1 MLERIVFNILS
12 FSLFIIIFSKI
23 IKKNDTAYVVPILLE
38 AIGIAIGLVEI
49 LLGKYLG
56 TFIRVITY
64 ILAVVLPLAIIILE
78 KYGYNVSEIIYLTSA
93 RIFNLLKNSKK
104 SKTLLLNLINKYP
117 ESYYGHKLLAQTYEK
132 EGGMRK
138 AIDEYVKAIDIK
150 KKDYQSYYKIAALL
164 ENLGKKD
171 ESIEMLNNLI
181 HIKPDYY
188 EASELLGKLLC
199 EQENFKEAINV
210 YTNALRYNKDNFEIY
225 YNLGIAYTRLNDF
238 QNAKLYYEKAAA
250 INALNYKG
258 YYNLGIISLL
268 YDDIDEAEKYF
279 MEGLKVEET
288 EPESCYQLARICLIK
303 GKQETAITYL
313 DRAVSMDSSFA
324 KKAKKDPIFIPIQ
337 RYIPNNINEKIRN
350 NIKMTKLEMDTK
362 KHLED
367 TYYLVGKISKNDFK
381 NMNRNRESGINLHR
395 EERDN

>member
-1 MLERIVFNILS
+1 MLERIIFNILS
-12 FSLFIIIFSKI
+12 FSLFILIFSKLI
-23 IKKNDTAYVVPILLE
+23 RKNDTAYVVPISLE
-38 AIGIAIGLVEI
+38 ALGIAIGLIEI

-64 ILAVVLPLAIIILE
+64 ILAIVLPLAIIILE
-78 KYGYNVSEIIYLTSA
+78 KYGFNVSEIIYLVSA
-93 RIFNLLKNSKK
+93 RMFNLLKNSKK

-117 ESYYGHKLLAQTYEK
+117 ESYNGHKLLAQTYEK

-138 AIDEYVKAIDIK
+138 AIDEYVKAIEIN
-150 KKDYQSYYKIAALL
+150 KKDYESYYRIAVLL
-164 ENLGKKD
+164 ESLGKKE

-181 HIKPDYY
+181 HIQPDNY
-188 EASELLGKLLC
+188 EASKLLGDLLC

-210 YTNALRYNKDNFEIY
+210 YMNALKFNKDNFEIY

-238 QNAKLYYEKAAA
+238 KNAKIYYDKAAT

-279 MEGLKVEET
+279 LEGLRVEVT
-288 EPESCYQLARICLIK
+288 EPESCYQLARIYLIRGEK
-303 GKQETAITYL
+303 EKAITYL
-313 DRAVSMDSSFA
+313 DRAVSLDSSFA
-324 KKAKKDPIFIPIQ
+324 KKAAKDPIFMTIQ
-337 RYIPNNINEKIRN
+337 RYIPKNINEKIRKK
-350 NIKMTKLEMDTK
+350 IKMTKLELDTK

-367 TYYLVGKISKNDFK
+367 TSYIVGRISKNDIK
-381 NMNRNRESGINLHR
+381 NMNINKEKGIDLQK
-395 EERDN
+395 EEREN